1 MAHTDTENFQVKPRA
16 VLAAHQERELT
27 RTHNMLAATAVGS
40 MIIIVVAALF
50 MTMF

>member
-1 MAHTDTENFQVKPRA
+1 MAQAGADDFRIRPRA
-16 VLAAHQERELT
+16 VIAAHEQRELN
-27 RTHNMLAATAVGS
+27 RTHNMLVATAVGS

>member
-1 MAHTDTENFQVKPRA
+1 MAHTDNFQVKSRD
-16 VLAAHQERELT
+16 LIAAHQQRELA
-27 RTHNMLAATAVGS
+27 RTHNMLVATAVGS

>member
-1 MAHTDTENFQVKPRA
+1 MAHTDTDTFQVKPRA
-16 VLAAHQERELT
+16 VIAAHEQRELA
-27 RTHNMLAATAVGS
+27 RTHNMLVATAVGS

>member
-1 MAHTDTENFQVKPRA
+1 MAHAETEHFHIKPRA
-16 VLAAHQERELT
+16 VIAAQQQHELN
-27 RTHNMLAATAVGS
+27 RTHNMLVATAVGS